1 MSTISLD
8 ALRIDFWRPIPPPQ
22 ITLSAKT
29 KTLRGGFHDL
39 VGHGHGSQRHT
50 TETYETMHLT
60 QDPQYAISDL
70 LLFLR
75 SLVETFNNT
84 SGARLSH
91 PPPQFCEKR
100 YGGPLVSATP
110 VMRSMQEEQD
120 EMSTLTT

>member
-8 ALRIDFWRPIPPPQ
+8 VLRIEFGDQFRRPQ

-50 TETYETMHLT
+50 TETFETMHLP
-60 QDPQYAISDL
+60 QDPRYAISDL

-75 SLVETFNNT
+75 YPIEAFNNT

-91 PPPQFCEKR
+91 PPP
-100 YGGPLVSATP
+100 
-110 VMRSMQEEQD
+110 
-120 EMSTLTT
+120 